1 MFPPKQLQETV
12 RLTNIQLQEKSRLDT
27 MPGEILK
34 RIGILIFSTRCEF
47 CSRRKLWSRTLSSK
61 YIPEPLFR
69 NTSMSRNRFDTLW
82 ENVRWSDQPEL
93 RPDGMPSERFYWM
106 LVDVLVDRINDY
118 RQKFYVPSQDICV
131 DESMS

>member
-1 MFPPKQLQETV
+1 
-12 RLTNIQLQEKSRLDT
+12 
-27 MPGEILK
+27 
-34 RIGILIFSTRCEF
+34 
-47 CSRRKLWSRTLSSK
+47 
-61 YIPEPLFR
+61 
-69 NTSMSRNRFDTLW
+69 MSRNRFDTLW

-93 RPDGMPSERFYWM
+93 RPDGMPSDRLYWM